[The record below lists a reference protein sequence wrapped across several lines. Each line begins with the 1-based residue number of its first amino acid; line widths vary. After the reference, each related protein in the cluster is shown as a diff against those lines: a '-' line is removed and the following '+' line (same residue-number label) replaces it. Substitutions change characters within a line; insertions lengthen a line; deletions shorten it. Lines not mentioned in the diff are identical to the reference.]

1 MPIASGVMLDFLH
14 APTNGFMETNRAF
27 VAQGRDGFHAF
38 CASFSTIRFE
48 RRVKQSGYAA
58 TSVVG
63 MNADEVDIADRRIWC
78 DKPEQ
83 ETHEMPVVF
92 DDPRQLSEFVEINR
106 VGQRAG
112 WTAPPAIDDGDNM
125 VEIGFFE
132 GSRGQVVHMASGFHP
147 SRVVR
152 AYLHRVM
159 LQKPFAHSKK
169 SGWRLWG
176 GRGLTFTKV
185 VGTFGACTARRKNML
200 AVRS

>member
-1 MPIASGVMLDFLH
+1 MSITARVMLDFSGG
-14 APTNGFMETNRAF
+14 PTNGFMKTNRAF
-27 VAQGRDGFHAF
+27 VAQGGDGFHAF
-38 CASFSTIRFE
+38 CAGFSTIRFE

-63 MNADEVDIADRRIWC
+63 MNADEVDIADSRLWS

-83 ETHEMPVVF
+83 ETHEMPIVF

-112 WTAPPAIDDGDNM
+112 WAAPPAIDDGDNM

-169 SGWRLWG
+169 
-176 GRGLTFTKV
+176 V
-185 VGTFGACTARRKNML
+185 VGVFGAGDGLRLQKWL
-200 AVRS
+200 APLGHAPRVAKIC